1 PRQARGDRRRA
12 RTLDEWR
19 RSRESRDSGQ
29 DLARDRGED
38 RARETYDRRRSRYDE
53 RRARYEDW
61 RRARERDRGDWTRRR
76 EAERSDTAP
85 RRGRGPFGAVV
96 DKLVRNCGQHGTDFD
111 NWPFDSLER
120 IAGADEGRHNALAAL
135 RDSAKKAAE
144 RLAAD
149 CPQDVG
155 AAPAA

>member
-1 PRQARGDRRRA
+1 QRQDSARQ
-12 RTLDEWR
+12 
-19 RSRESRDSGQ
+19 DSVQ
-29 DLARDRGED
+29 VLARDRGEA
-38 RARETYDRRRSRYDE
+38 RSRETYDRRRSRYRYDE

-61 RRARERDRGDWTRRR
+61 RRSRDRDREDGTRRR
-76 EAERSDTAP
+76 EADRNEAAL

-111 NWPFDSLER
+111 NWPFDALER
-120 IAGADEGRHNALAAL
+120 IAGADEGRRNALAAL
-135 RDSAKKAAE
+135 RERAKAAAE

-155 AAPAA
+155 AAPSARLEAAEPRID